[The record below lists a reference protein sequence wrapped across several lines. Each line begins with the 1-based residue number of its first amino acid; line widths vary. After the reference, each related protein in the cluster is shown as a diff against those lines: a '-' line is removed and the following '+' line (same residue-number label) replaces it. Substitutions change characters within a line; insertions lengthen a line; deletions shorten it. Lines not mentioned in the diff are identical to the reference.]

1 MSTLCDCTQ
10 RTCSSGEAT
19 SYMLAT
25 HHHPSC
31 PRGWPS
37 EALTLIAALGQS
49 ADAVAGRRW
58 VTECPESAWKGY
70 CEVKDEIVRRH
81 QRGAKG

>member
-1 MSTLCDCTQ
+1 MSALCECTLMA
-10 RTCSSGEAT
+10 CSSGEAT
-19 SYMLAT
+19 AYMLAT

-37 EALTLIAALGQS
+37 DALTLIAALGQS
-49 ADAVAGRRW
+49 ADAVAGRQMGH
-58 VTECPESAWKGY
+58 ECPESAWKGY
-70 CEVKDEIVRRH
+70 CVAKDEIVRRH